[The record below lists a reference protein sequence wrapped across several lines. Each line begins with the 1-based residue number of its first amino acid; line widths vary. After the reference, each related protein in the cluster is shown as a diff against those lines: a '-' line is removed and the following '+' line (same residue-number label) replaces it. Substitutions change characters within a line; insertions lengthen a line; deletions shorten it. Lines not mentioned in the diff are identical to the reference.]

1 LSLDPAGDMA
11 QERATLLSLESGQ
24 LLLRTSEARGHCHK
38 IWNIYQRYLQRWFHD
53 VLAPN
58 EALAMK
64 ELFERLG
71 YADSQMGFAI
81 YELSNWLTGEAQ
93 KSLDLVD
100 AGKFEEANRRIKL
113 ARKEVQGAR
122 GAIRKAMNQLLQ
134 LQGEFIAVSGTV

>member
-1 LSLDPAGDMA
+1 MA